1 MRALLTL
8 QSDAGL
14 QWGGGAGCRGG
25 WAGPAWGGR
34 GKAGLGRGLPPQL
47 SSKMKQAEVSCPGLC
62 PTVSSKDLLAREQR
76 EPKGVMDQS
85 CHPEEH
91 VWKKD
96 LEAALGAGGGVDGRE
111 FCD

>member
-1 MRALLTL
+1 M
-8 QSDAGL
+8 
-14 QWGGGAGCRGG
+14 
-25 WAGPAWGGR
+25 
-34 GKAGLGRGLPPQL
+34 PPQL
-47 SSKMKQAEVSCPGLC
+47 SSKIKQAELSCPGLC

-96 LEAALGAGGGVDGRE
+96 LEAALGAGEWMGESSVIDGVCLA
-111 FCD
+111 FLISA